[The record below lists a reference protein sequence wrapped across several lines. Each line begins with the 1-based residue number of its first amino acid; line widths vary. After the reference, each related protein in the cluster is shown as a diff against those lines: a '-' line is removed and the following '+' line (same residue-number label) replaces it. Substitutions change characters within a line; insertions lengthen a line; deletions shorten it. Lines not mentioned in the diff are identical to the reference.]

1 MKEDIEKIIENEM
14 YNINDSDLDN
24 NDIDDINELVENE
37 NKKQQKELEKR
48 KKIFDIFN
56 KLDKMGIKLEYSDT
70 MTTKELEKI
79 LERVQI

>member
-14 YNINDSDLDN
+14 QNINSSNIDN
-24 NDIDDINELVENE
+24 NEIDDINELIENE

-70 MTTKELEKI
+70 MTTEELERI

>member
-48 KKIFDIFN
+48 KKIFEIFN
-56 KLDKMGIKLEYSDT
+56 KLNKMGIKLEYSDT

>member
-14 YNINDSDLDN
+14 QNINSSNIDN
-24 NDIDDINELVENE
+24 NEIDDINELIENE

>member
-14 YNINDSDLDN
+14 QNINDSDLDN